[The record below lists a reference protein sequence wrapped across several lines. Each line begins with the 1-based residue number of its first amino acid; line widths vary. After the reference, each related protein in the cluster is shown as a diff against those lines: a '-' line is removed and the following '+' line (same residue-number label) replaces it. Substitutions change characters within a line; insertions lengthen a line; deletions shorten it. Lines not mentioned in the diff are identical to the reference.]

1 MENPLKKEFEF
12 YKKNQ
17 KNLVAKYK
25 GKFVVIK
32 DEEVKNVYNTEIE
45 AYEEAQ
51 KEYKLGSFLLQKV
64 EEGENNY
71 SQTFY
76 SRVSV

>member
-1 MENPLKKEFEF
+1 MSTGLKKEFEF

-17 KNLVAKYK
+17 RDLVSKYK

-32 DEEVKNVYNTEIE
+32 DEEVKSAYDTEIE
-45 AYEEAQ
+45 AYQSAQ
-51 KEYKLGSFLLQKV
+51 KEYKLGSFLLQRV
-64 EEGENNY
+64 EEGESSH

-76 SRVSV
+76 SRVSI

>member
-32 DEEVKNVYNTEIE
+32 DEEVKNFMSKVNPKIKVVKMPRSDHHYP
-45 AYEEAQ
+45 YPEEFRR
-51 KEYKLGSFLLQKV
+51 FLL
-64 EEGENNY
+64 
-71 SQTFY
+71 
-76 SRVSV
+76 